1 MSYERSAIIIGFA
14 PSVVTMTPTSTE
26 IIATEAAITSRTE
39 VHVLGAI
46 GGSSLFHAK
55 EFSAGLEEQ
64 TVATEFGGVVVH
76 VGMWKQ
82 SNMKIVFIQRH
93 HADPDGEY
101 KQPRKINF
109 KAIAM
114 ALKLCACEAVIGI
127 YSVGSMN
134 RQLTVGRYAES
145 LTCRPLVLIN
155 CDV

>member
-1 MSYERSAIIIGFA
+1 MAS
-14 PSVVTMTPTSTE
+14 TSTE
-26 IIATEAAITSRTE
+26 IIATEETK
-39 VHVLGAI
+39 VHVLGVI

-64 TVATEFGGVVVH
+64 TVATEFGSVLVH
-76 VGMWKQ
+76 VGAWKQ

-109 KAIAM
+109 KAIAT

-134 RQLTVGRYAES
+134 RQLTVGRY
-145 LTCRPLVLIN
+145 V
-155 CDV
+155 